1 MGREAL
7 VSHVTE
13 LAADFEATNLYVREL
28 LRHVNDPGFVEGEER
43 TEVLSGLIYLA
54 VAGAECNTV
63 IELTQEHH
71 IA

>member
-1 MGREAL
+1 MDQVGGYD
-7 VSHVTE
+7 S
-13 LAADFEATNLYVREL
+13 
-28 LRHVNDPGFVEGEER
+28 
-43 TEVLSGLIYLA
+43 A

>member
-1 MGREAL
+1 MLLYIYEQRALRLFFIRTRE
-7 VSHVTE
+7 
-13 LAADFEATNLYVREL
+13 FNMK
-28 LRHVNDPGFVEGEER
+28 GW
-43 TEVLSGLIYLA
+43 A